1 MSLPRSD
8 CDTVPYHGSILGELY
23 LSASPNYLHYC
34 EQVMV
39 FLAEF
44 FFCLNWAPVAAVL
57 LVSVWTTV
65 VVADFIGLLLLVQYT
80 VVPTRRA
87 TAEALQILM
96 QHLLGDAFSPLV
108 VGAVSH

>member
-1 MSLPRSD
+1 M
-8 CDTVPYHGSILGELY
+8 
-23 LSASPNYLHYC
+23 
-34 EQVMV
+34 

-57 LVSVWTTV
+57 LVSSLLSILYTV
-65 VVADFIGLLLLVQYT
+65 YILLYNIKYT

-96 QHLLGDAFSPLV
+96 QHLFGDAFSPLV
-108 VGAVSH
+108 VGAVSFTNVLYIGI

>member
-1 MSLPRSD
+1 
-8 CDTVPYHGSILGELY
+8 
-23 LSASPNYLHYC
+23 
-34 EQVMV
+34 MV